1 MFSDWA
7 LVHSDLTQLF
17 SDLAQVACVAGITDK
32 IVTFFCLLDKKR
44 AEKFPVAEIGG
55 KDTIGG
61 TGWE

>member
-1 MFSDWA
+1 MF
-7 LVHSDLTQLF
+7 LGILTWLK
-17 SDLAQVACVAGITDK
+17 LLMAGITDK

-61 TGWE
+61 TGWK